1 MKAFTIATTILIL
14 SLLSACGPLTNA
26 NTSGPITTA
35 IDRAKDMQVVLRFN
49 DCVEEGQRRDA
60 AAADGEDQALY
71 LSSADILASCDA
83 KLGDSHALVEREL
96 RMRVLAL
103 AVQNYLKGG
112 DVEAARFTLTDFS
125 TVFGNADLIYADGS
139 SFSDTMYA
147 LLYQHADQKQ
157 LALASLNARKSV
169 KKEIRRSWYWQKN

>member
-1 MKAFTIATTILIL
+1 
-14 SLLSACGPLTNA
+14 
-26 NTSGPITTA
+26 
-35 IDRAKDMQVVLRFN
+35 
-49 DCVEEGQRRDA
+49 
-60 AAADGEDQALY
+60 
-71 LSSADILASCDA
+71 
-83 KLGDSHALVEREL
+83 
-96 RMRVLAL
+96 MRVLAL

-112 DVEAARFTLTDFS
+112 DVEAARFAFSDFS